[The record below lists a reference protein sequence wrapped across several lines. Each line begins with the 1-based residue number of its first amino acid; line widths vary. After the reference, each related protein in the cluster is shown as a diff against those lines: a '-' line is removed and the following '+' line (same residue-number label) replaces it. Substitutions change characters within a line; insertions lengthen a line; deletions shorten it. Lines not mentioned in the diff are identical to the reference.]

1 MHPRKNHD
9 RTTTTT
15 QHVCSGD
22 GQISMASGLTDVFQH
37 VLRNVWDGHCGWAG
51 KVNDR
56 GTIVAAWDYVMAGRI
71 PILWT
76 QSAAEVGVKKDGYDS
91 FLRWYGK
98 WSPEALQGTSAR
110 GSE

>member
-1 MHPRKNHD
+1 
-9 RTTTTT
+9 
-15 QHVCSGD
+15 
-22 GQISMASGLTDVFQH
+22 MASGLTNVFQH

-56 GTIVAAWDYVMAGRI
+56 GTIVAAWEYVMAGRI

-76 QSAAEVGVKKDGYDS
+76 QSAAEVGVKKDGYDL